1 MSTVWN
7 FIGLGVSLA
16 IAALAWSRS
25 RGSGGF
31 YDAGVYAMTART
43 HAAYAV
49 ASLAFALFF
58 AGAIALRWET
68 LAVPGLALY
77 AVVATFYAASFVRGA
92 ADADE

>member
-68 LAVPGLALY
+68 LAVPGLAIGIAGATIL
-77 AVVATFYAASFVRGA
+77 VA
-92 ADADE
+92 